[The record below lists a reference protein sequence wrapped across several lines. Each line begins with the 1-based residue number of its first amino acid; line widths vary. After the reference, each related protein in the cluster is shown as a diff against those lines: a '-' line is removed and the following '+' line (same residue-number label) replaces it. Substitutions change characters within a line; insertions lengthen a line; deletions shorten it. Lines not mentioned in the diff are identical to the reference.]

1 MNETVSDVDWEIKQ
15 LEAAI
20 QYYQKGV
27 EDALTIDEA
36 EKYKATIM
44 NLTNQIRLLKR
55 RKDGL

>member
-27 EDALTIDEA
+27 RDALTIDEA
-36 EKYKATIM
+36 EKYTATIM